1 MAYTSTTD
9 YFIQLLEIGNRET
22 FGLPFAEGYVTSAG
36 GGSESVMQSSR
47 TALLLHADQ
56 ASASG
61 LTRIF
66 VILAKI
72 IESRVS
78 DERMIV
84 PTLLTFGFLLDAGVA
99 GRAELNADW

>member
-9 YFIQLLEIGNRET
+9 YFIQLLEIGNCET
-22 FGLPFAEGYVTSAG
+22 FGLPFGEGFVTSAG

-66 VILAKI
+66 VILVKI
-72 IESRVS
+72 IESRVF
-78 DERMIV
+78 DQRMIV
-84 PTLLTFGFLLDAGVA
+84 PALVVFGFLLDAGVA
-99 GRAELNADW
+99 GRARLDADW